1 LLDYSWRVY
10 IIGGVMQYH
19 TKNTL
24 TLAGLFVAAY
34 SVTAFAIVAIVLLIG
49 AIL

>member
-1 LLDYSWRVY
+1 
-10 IIGGVMQYH
+10 MQMNYH
-19 TKNTL
+19 TKNAL

-34 SVTAFAIVAIVLLIG
+34 SVASLAIIATMLLIG